1 MKYHL
6 KTLGCAKN
14 TVDSWRMESAL
25 RSSGHIPSF
34 NRQDADLLLVNTCGF
49 IDDASE
55 ESLDAIRDLDSSR
68 TGDQQLWVAGCLTQI
83 ATDRVKRE
91 IPGVDNTFGAEEWDS
106 IALELGPS
114 QETYDIPDATM
125 PGASVSAY
133 LKVSDGCD
141 RPCTFCIIP
150 KIKGAMKSGDGQR
163 LLSEA
168 KMHAYAGAKE
178 LVLIAQDTTAF
189 GEDTSNKDGLADFL
203 EELSETVPEVPW
215 IRLMYAYPGKVT
227 PKLAETM
234 SRLPNIV
241 PYVDMPLQ
249 HGSDA
254 TLRRMKRPSLRKAN
268 QSLELLTKAMPEI
281 ALRTT
286 FIVGFPDET
295 ETEFLEL
302 LEFIK
307 EWKFDHIGAFS
318 YSPQDGTPAFEY
330 GGSVDS
336 AVVADRYSRLMTLAQ
351 DISSSRTKAL
361 VGKRVDVLIE
371 SEEPGE
377 NTEGDLFSIG
387 RSFRDAPEVDGMAF
401 VKGVFQPGDI
411 VPTIVKGSLP
421 YDLLCYPA

>member
-1 MKYHL
+1 
-6 KTLGCAKN
+6 
-14 TVDSWRMESAL
+14 MESAL
-25 RSSGHIPSF
+25 RASGHIPSF

-55 ESLDAIRDLDSSR
+55 ESLNVIRDLDSSR
-68 TGDQQLWVAGCLTQI
+68 AEDQQLWVAGCLTQI
-83 ATDRVKRE
+83 ASDRVKRE

-114 QETYDIPDATM
+114 EETYDIPDATM
-125 PGASVSAY
+125 PGAAVSAY

-150 KIKGAMKSGDGQR
+150 QIKGAMRSGDEQR

-189 GEDTSNKDGLADFL
+189 GEDTNNKDGLADFL
-203 EELSETVPEVPW
+203 EKLSEAVPEVPW

-227 PKLAETM
+227 PKLVETM
-234 SRLPNIV
+234 SGLPNVV

-268 QSLELLTKAMPEI
+268 QSLDLLTKAMPDI

-295 ETEFLEL
+295 ESEFLEL
-302 LEFIK
+302 LEFAK

-330 GGSVDS
+330 EGAVDS
-336 AVVADRYSRLMTLAQ
+336 AVVADRYSRLMGLAQ
-351 DISSSRTKAL
+351 DISSSRTKNL
-361 VGKRVDVLIE
+361 VGERVDVLIE

-377 NTEGDLFSIG
+377 NTDGDLFSIG

-401 VKGVFQPGDI
+401 VKGVFKPGEI
-411 VPTIVKGSLP
+411 VPAIVKGSLP

>member
-25 RSSGHIPSF
+25 RASGHIPSVD
-34 NRQDADLLLVNTCGF
+34 QQEADLLLVNTCGF
-49 IDDASE
+49 IDEASD
-55 ESLDAIRDLDSSR
+55 ESLKAIRDLDSNR
-68 TGDQQLWVAGCLTQI
+68 GKEQQLWVAGCLTQI
-83 ATDRVKRE
+83 ASERVKKE
-91 IPGVDNTFGAEEWDS
+91 IPGVDHTFGTEEWDS
-106 IALELGPS
+106 IAMKLGPS
-114 QETYDIPDATM
+114 QEKYDIPDATM

-150 KIKGAMKSGDGQR
+150 KIKGQMKSGDQQR

-189 GEDTSNKDGLADFL
+189 GEDTKDSDGLAHLL
-203 EELSETVPEVPW
+203 EALSEAVPEVPW

-227 PKLAETM
+227 PRLAEAM

-254 TLRRMKRPSLRKAN
+254 ILRRMKRPSLRKAN
-268 QSLELLTKAMPEI
+268 QSLELLTKQMPEI

-286 FIVGFPDET
+286 FIVGFPGET
-295 ETEFLEL
+295 ESEFSEL
-302 LEFIK
+302 LDFIE

-318 YSPQDGTPAFEY
+318 YSPQEGTPAFSHE
-330 GGSVDS
+330 GFVDS

-351 DISSSRTKAL
+351 DISSSRTKEL
-361 VGKRVDVLIE
+361 VGKRVEVLIE

-377 NTEGDLFSIG
+377 NIEGDLFSIG

-401 VKGVFQPGDI
+401 VKGVFKSGEL
-411 VPTIVKGSLP
+411 VPTIVKGALP
-421 YDLLCYPA
+421 YDLLCYPV

>member
-25 RSSGHIPSF
+25 RASGHIPSF
-34 NRQDADLLLVNTCGF
+34 NREDADLLLVNTCGF

-55 ESLDAIRDLDSSR
+55 ESLNAIRDLDSSR
-68 TGDQQLWVAGCLTQI
+68 AEDQQLWVAGCLTQI
-83 ATDRVKRE
+83 ASDRVKRE

-106 IALELGPS
+106 IALALGPS
-114 QETYDIPDATM
+114 EETYDIPDATM
-125 PGASVSAY
+125 PGAAVSAY

-150 KIKGAMKSGDGQR
+150 QIKGAMRSGDEQR

-189 GEDTSNKDGLADFL
+189 GEDTNNKDGLADFL
-203 EELSETVPEVPW
+203 EKLSEAVPEVPW

-227 PKLAETM
+227 PKLVETM
-234 SRLPNIV
+234 SELPNVV

-268 QSLELLTKAMPEI
+268 QSLELLTKAMPDI

-295 ETEFLEL
+295 ESEFLEL
-302 LEFIK
+302 LEFAK

-330 GGSVDS
+330 EGAVDS
-336 AVVADRYSRLMTLAQ
+336 AVVADRYSRLMGLAQ
-351 DISSSRTKAL
+351 DISSSRTKNL
-361 VGKRVDVLIE
+361 VGERVDVLIE

-377 NTEGDLFSIG
+377 NTDGDLFSIG

-401 VKGVFQPGDI
+401 VKGVFKPGEM

>member
-25 RSSGHIPSF
+25 RASGHIPSF
-34 NRQDADLLLVNTCGF
+34 NREDADLLLVNTCGF

-55 ESLDAIRDLDSSR
+55 ESLNAIRDLDSSR
-68 TGDQQLWVAGCLTQI
+68 AEDQQLWVAGCLTQI
-83 ATDRVKRE
+83 ASDRVKRE

-106 IALELGPS
+106 IALALGPS
-114 QETYDIPDATM
+114 EETYDIPDATM
-125 PGASVSAY
+125 PGAAVSAY

-150 KIKGAMKSGDGQR
+150 QIKGAMRSGDEQR

-189 GEDTSNKDGLADFL
+189 GEDTNNKDGLADFL
-203 EELSETVPEVPW
+203 EKLSEAVPEVPW

-227 PKLAETM
+227 PKLVETM
-234 SRLPNIV
+234 SELPNVV

-268 QSLELLTKAMPEI
+268 QSLELLTKAMPDI

-295 ETEFLEL
+295 ESEFLEL
-302 LEFIK
+302 LEFAK

-330 GGSVDS
+330 EGAVDS
-336 AVVADRYSRLMTLAQ
+336 AVVADRYSRLMGLAQ
-351 DISSSRTKAL
+351 DISSSRTKNL
-361 VGKRVDVLIE
+361 VGERVDVLIE

-377 NTEGDLFSIG
+377 NTDGDLFSIG

-401 VKGVFQPGDI
+401 VKGVFKPGEI
-411 VPTIVKGSLP
+411 VPAIVKGSLP